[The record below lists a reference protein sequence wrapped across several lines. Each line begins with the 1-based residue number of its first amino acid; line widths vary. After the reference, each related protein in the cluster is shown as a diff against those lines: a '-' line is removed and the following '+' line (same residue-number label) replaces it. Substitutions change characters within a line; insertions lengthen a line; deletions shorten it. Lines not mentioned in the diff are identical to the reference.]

1 MKKYIFRK
9 RAGFRM
15 QQFLK
20 KLLAK
25 QIISSVNKFSSR
37 PNQNR
42 VDKALSELYQE
53 IKTNSG
59 GKGLCLAFDM
69 MKDKYIIF
77 SDQHKG
83 ARNGADIFA
92 LAEQNYLSALKYYN
106 EKDFFYINLG
116 DSEELWENQLNTV
129 KKHNKATFEIEKVFL
144 EKNSFIKIFGNHD
157 LYWDN
162 SPLAQKNLGKI
173 YGQKVNIYEGLILK
187 SIKSKIP
194 FEIYMTHGHQG
205 DLQSDGNWFSKWFVS
220 SIWGPI
226 EGYLRIN
233 PNTPANNDE
242 LKTEHNSMM
251 YQWSSKQSGT
261 LLITGHTHQPV
272 FKSLTQIEKLYRELQ
287 IAESLNNL
295 VAIAE
300 IKKQIKHR
308 ENKGNKISSFEG
320 YLDTYF
326 NSGCC
331 CFDDGDITGVE
342 LQDGFIRLVK
352 WQYDAAN
359 KTERMILEEAKL
371 DDLLLG

>member
-1 MKKYIFRK
+1 MP
-9 RAGFRM
+9 
-15 QQFLK
+15 QLLK

-25 QIISSVNKFSSR
+25 TLISLVNKFSSR
-37 PNQNR
+37 PDKNR
-42 VDKALSELYQE
+42 VDNALTELYQE
-53 IKTNSG
+53 IITNTG
-59 GKGLCLAFDM
+59 KKGLCYVFDM
-69 MKDKYIIF
+69 MNDKYIIF

-83 ARNGADIFA
+83 VRNGADIFA
-92 LAEQNYLSALKYYN
+92 LAEGNYLSALKYYN
-106 EKDFFYINLG
+106 ENDFFYINLG
-116 DSEELWENQLNTV
+116 DSEELWENQLKAV
-129 KKHNKATFEIEKVFL
+129 KTHNSATFEMEKIFL
-144 EKNSFIKIFGNHD
+144 KRNAFIKIFGNHD

-220 SIWGPI
+220 TIWGPV

-242 LKTEHNSMM
+242 LKTEHNDMM
-251 YQWSSKQSGT
+251 YQWSSKQKGT

-272 FKSLTQIEKLYRELQ
+272 FKSLTHIEKLYKDFQ
-287 IAESLNNL
+287 TAERLNNL

-300 IKKQIKHR
+300 IKKQINHR
-308 ENKGNKISSFEG
+308 ESKGNKVTNFES

-331 CFDDGDITGVE
+331 CFDDGDITGIE
-342 LQDGFIRLVK
+342 LQEGFIRLVK
-352 WQYDAAN
+352 WQYDATV
-359 KTERMILEEAKL
+359 KSERLVLEEAKL
-371 DDLLLG
+371 DELFLG